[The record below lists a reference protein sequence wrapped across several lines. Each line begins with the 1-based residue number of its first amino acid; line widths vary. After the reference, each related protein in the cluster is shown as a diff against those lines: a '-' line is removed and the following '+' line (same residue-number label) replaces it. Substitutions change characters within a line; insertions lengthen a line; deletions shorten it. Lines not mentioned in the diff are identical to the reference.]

1 MLKIGFDFYYVSQ
14 EIFIY
19 IGKYNSYLEIQIEFI
34 IAYALLKYNHS

>member
-1 MLKIGFDFYYVSQ
+1 MLKIGFYFYYVSQ